1 MYHTCPLVQA
11 KMRNSFCFWEEAS
24 GRLIWKGKILRAF
37 VFCVVLLVMAQPA
50 WAWWDSGHILVA
62 DIAWEAMRADTK
74 AEVEE
79 LLAYHPDP
87 LVRTLAE
94 SSHWPDQVRLK
105 EHPLHKHHRETWHY
119 QNLPI
124 QKFADGVEREV
135 VYGGD
140 LNEQLVKQVQMM
152 ADKSLPKAE
161 RAVALSWVVH
171 LIGDIHQPLHNASLF
186 NEQFPQGDRGG
197 NSFEVILNGK
207 PLPLHYLWD
216 SGGGRFIDPVSP
228 EKLTWYRDS
237 FMKRHPKSRF
247 EGELRVDTVG
257 EWAQEGLQIA
267 REAVYRDD
275 VLQGQA
281 LPQQALEHAQDLSER
296 QMALAGYRLAQVLD
310 RNLGNHQAWF
320 FR

>member
-1 MYHTCPLVQA
+1 
-11 KMRNSFCFWEEAS
+11 MRS
-24 GRLIWKGKILRAF
+24 F
-37 VFCVVLLVMAQPA
+37 VFCVVLLLTAQPA
-50 WAWWDSGHILVA
+50 AAWWDSGHILVA
-62 DIAWEAMRADTK
+62 DIAWAAMRPETK

-140 LNEQLVKQVQMM
+140 LNEQLVKQVQIM

-171 LIGDIHQPLHNASLF
+171 LVGDIHQPLHNASLF

-197 NSFEVILNGK
+197 NSFEVLLNEK

-216 SGGGRFIDPVSP
+216 SGGGRFLDPVSP
-228 EKLTWYRDS
+228 EKLTRYRDS
-237 FMKRHPKSRF
+237 FMERNPRSDFR
-247 EGELRVDTVG
+247 GQLQVATVTD
-257 EWAQEGLQIA
+257 WAQEGMQLA

-275 VLQGQA
+275 VYQGKA
-281 LPQQALEHAQDLSER
+281 LPQEALEQALNLSER
-296 QMALAGYRLAQVLD
+296 QMTLGGYRLAQVLE
-310 RNLGNHQAWF
+310 RHLGSNKAWF